1 VLARWAPKQRRRLGL
16 QLTSGLLAI
25 ALGCTALA
33 QTSATGPA
41 QTPAQPNLSNPPAK
55 PSPSSTPATASSISA
70 PSLAL
75 GGRMGA
81 KALVVIDGR
90 TVVLAVGQSEQGVKL
105 LRWDQEVAVVERA
118 GAQFRLVAG
127 APARTVAGAAASGGD
142 EIVIPVGPGGHF
154 VANGAI
160 NGRVTRFVV
169 DTGATSIAM
178 SRDEAERLGLDLSQ
192 GTPVPISTAGGNVMG
207 RALVLR
213 SVRLGDVEVHNV
225 QAVVTPAPMPFV
237 LLGNSFL
244 GRFQMR
250 RDSDVMR
257 LTRR

>member
-1 VLARWAPKQRRRLGL
+1 
-16 QLTSGLLAI
+16 
-25 ALGCTALA
+25 
-33 QTSATGPA
+33 
-41 QTPAQPNLSNPPAK
+41 
-55 PSPSSTPATASSISA
+55 
-70 PSLAL
+70 
-75 GGRMGA
+75 MGA

-105 LRWDQEVAVVERA
+105 LRWEQDTAVVERA
-118 GAQFRLVAG
+118 GAQMRLVAG
-127 APARTVAGAAASGGD
+127 APARTLAGAAATGGD
-142 EIVIPVGPGGHF
+142 EIVIPVGQGGHF
-154 VANGAI
+154 YAAGSI
-160 NGRVTRFVV
+160 NGRTTRFVV
-169 DTGATSIAM
+169 DTGATTISM

-192 GTPVPISTAGGNVMG
+192 STAVPISTAGGNVMG

-225 QAVVTPAPMPFV
+225 QAVVTPAPLPFI

-244 GRFQMR
+244 QRFQMR